1 MSAQQ
6 QMTELAER
14 RRLLL
19 LEAEL
24 HRSIIG
30 LECQALRG
38 HLASLSAFRGQVAGG
53 KPWFIGAAAVAGL
66 LAARHWRKVIR
77 WLPFVLT
84 VWRFWR
90 GRTGS

>member
-38 HLASLSAFRGQVAGG
+38 RLASLSALRGQVAGG

-77 WLPFVLT
+77 WLPRALI
-84 VWRFWR
+84 VWRLLRKRR
-90 GRTGS
+90 GI

>member
-1 MSAQQ
+1 MSAKQ

-24 HRSIIG
+24 HRRIIG
-30 LECQALRG
+30 MEYQGLRG
-38 HLASLSAFRGQVAGG
+38 QLASLKTLRGQVAGG
-53 KPWFIGAAAVAGL
+53 KPWFIGGAAVVGL
-66 LAARHWRKVIR
+66 LAARHWRKVFR
-77 WLPFVLT
+77 WLPHVLT

-90 GRTGS
+90 GRTGI